1 MKIHKNIIIAF
12 TALCPFI
19 VNAQNDITGTWHGT
33 LSVTP
38 QAKLRVVFHID
49 PLADIKAKM
58 DSPDQAAIGMPGELR
73 FTSPDSVNLAF
84 PAIGAD
90 FCGRLSEG
98 AIKGKFSQRGIS
110 FPLELA
116 PGEFEM
122 KRPQTPVPPFPY
134 STEETAIPNP
144 DAEGVILAGT
154 LTIPANA
161 SNDTPLAVLVSGS
174 GLQNRDEEIMGH
186 KPFAVIADALARKG
200 IATFRYDDRGFA
212 QSTGDPAKCTTAD
225 NASDAAAALR
235 HLRSSRRFG
244 KSGIIGHS
252 EGAQI
257 AFMLA
262 ADGKTRPDFIVG
274 LGTPAVRGDSVLV
287 DQTGTALTMAGMPK
301 EWTDA
306 HLEALRK
313 IYAAM
318 IAGEKEEAL
327 RLAEERIEATKNIP
341 PMLAL
346 SENLRSITE
355 IQNPWLIHFY
365 KYSPADDIIKTSCPA
380 LALYGE
386 KDIQVHPTLNKSAM
400 EHLNPKV
407 KTKLYP
413 NLNHLFQ
420 HAQTGAV
427 SEYSTIEETVSP
439 EVLQD
444 IVGFI
449 RTGE

>member
-1 MKIHKNIIIAF
+1 
-12 TALCPFI
+12 
-19 VNAQNDITGTWHGT
+19 
-33 LSVTP
+33 
-38 QAKLRVVFHID
+38 
-49 PLADIKAKM
+49 
-58 DSPDQAAIGMPGELR
+58 
-73 FTSPDSVNLAF
+73 
-84 PAIGAD
+84 
-90 FCGRLSEG
+90 
-98 AIKGKFSQRGIS
+98 
-110 FPLELA
+110 
-116 PGEFEM
+116 
-122 KRPQTPVPPFPY
+122 
-134 STEETAIPNP
+134 
-144 DAEGVILAGT
+144 
-154 LTIPANA
+154 
-161 SNDTPLAVLVSGS
+161 
-174 GLQNRDEEIMGH
+174 
-186 KPFAVIADALARKG
+186 
-200 IATFRYDDRGFA
+200 
-212 QSTGDPAKCTTAD
+212 
-225 NASDAAAALR
+225 
-235 HLRSSRRFG
+235 
-244 KSGIIGHS
+244 
-252 EGAQI
+252 
-257 AFMLA
+257 MLA

-386 KDIQVHPTLNKSAM
+386 KDIQVHPTLNMSAM
-400 EHLNPKV
+400 ERLNPKV

-427 SEYSTIEETVSP
+427 SEYSTIEETISP
-439 EVLQD
+439 EVLAD
-444 IVGFI
+444 IAEWVSGF
-449 RTGE
+449 RR

>member
-1 MKIHKNIIIAF
+1 
-12 TALCPFI
+12 
-19 VNAQNDITGTWHGT
+19 
-33 LSVTP
+33 
-38 QAKLRVVFHID
+38 
-49 PLADIKAKM
+49 
-58 DSPDQAAIGMPGELR
+58 
-73 FTSPDSVNLAF
+73 
-84 PAIGAD
+84 
-90 FCGRLSEG
+90 
-98 AIKGKFSQRGIS
+98 
-110 FPLELA
+110 
-116 PGEFEM
+116 
-122 KRPQTPVPPFPY
+122 
-134 STEETAIPNP
+134 
-144 DAEGVILAGT
+144 
-154 LTIPANA
+154 
-161 SNDTPLAVLVSGS
+161 
-174 GLQNRDEEIMGH
+174 
-186 KPFAVIADALARKG
+186 
-200 IATFRYDDRGFA
+200 
-212 QSTGDPAKCTTAD
+212 
-225 NASDAAAALR
+225 
-235 HLRSSRRFG
+235 
-244 KSGIIGHS
+244 
-252 EGAQI
+252 
-257 AFMLA
+257 
-262 ADGKTRPDFIVG
+262 
-274 LGTPAVRGDSVLV
+274 
-287 DQTGTALTMAGMPK
+287 MAGMPK
-301 EWTDA
+301 EWTDE

-386 KDIQVHPTLNKSAM
+386 KDIQVHPTLNISAM